1 MRLLYAKQ
9 LLLWPRF
16 HASVVA
22 TLSKH
27 EPDLLEIKQPV
38 TDSMATLQ
46 RAVFEIMEA
55 CLKELKVANQVCFLA
70 SSRREK

>member
-1 MRLLYAKQ
+1 MYAKQ

-16 HASVVA
+16 HASVTA

-27 EPDLLEIKQPV
+27 TPDLVELKQPV

-46 RAVFEIMEA
+46 KAIFEIMDT
-55 CLKELKVANQVCFLA
+55 CLKELKLTNQVISTFLILG
-70 SSRREK
+70 EGDM

>member
-1 MRLLYAKQ
+1 MRLMYAKQ

-27 EPDLLEIKQPV
+27 EPDLVELKQPI

-46 RAVFEIMEA
+46 RSVFEIMEA
-55 CLKELKVANQVCFLA
+55 CLKELKASNQVDKTKKA
-70 SSRREK
+70 SE